1 MVQNDNVFKTKKS
14 LVGMERREK
23 IYHIVTSISLLIL
36 VIVVFSL
43 ISKIPGVADEKVVGL
58 TGNVFLELDSNLHVG
73 DSVGGDIIIGNNK
86 GNGYGFLLLTKDGD
100 SIITK
105 TFNLEEV
112 PKKKVGD
119 KYSVSFGDLLN
130 YTFEEEGTYELF
142 FSVLD
147 LDINIKSEFVVGPE

>member
-58 TGNVFLELDSNLHVG
+58 TGNFFLELDSNLSCWG
-73 DSVGGDIIIGNNK
+73 
-86 GNGYGFLLLTKDGD
+86 
-100 SIITK
+100 
-105 TFNLEEV
+105 
-112 PKKKVGD
+112 
-119 KYSVSFGDLLN
+119 
-130 YTFEEEGTYELF
+130 
-142 FSVLD
+142 
-147 LDINIKSEFVVGPE
+147 